1 MKKALIL
8 TFLVYGCG
16 SDTTPTIADFSD
28 EEVFQAAVFLEGPAT
43 ELLPR
48 ATVMRDASRRHVL
61 TSVSRATMV
70 EHTRAVVAEFE
81 QKKNDA
87 RLLGR
92 MKTGLRILE
101 QMSDEEWKRRLSS
114 DSFGATVALTSE
126 IAKLQPEF
134 LKRFAGELR
143 SGDHLRIQ
151 AALADASAMVDSVV
165 QTEDDLR
172 LSADSGEKYAVNVG
186 VVVNVASLSNVV
198 VAISAALTVQ
208 VYLLVHA
215 SVAVSSSVHAGESV
229 PIIQGDDPAT
239 QLQTELLVDEI
250 ATAFAR

>member
-126 IAKLQPEF
+126 IA
-134 LKRFAGELR
+134 
-143 SGDHLRIQ
+143 
-151 AALADASAMVDSVV
+151 
-165 QTEDDLR
+165 
-172 LSADSGEKYAVNVG
+172 
-186 VVVNVASLSNVV
+186 
-198 VAISAALTVQ
+198 
-208 VYLLVHA
+208 
-215 SVAVSSSVHAGESV
+215 
-229 PIIQGDDPAT
+229 
-239 QLQTELLVDEI
+239 
-250 ATAFAR
+250 